1 MNIYIILEV
10 IRMKK
15 ISRTLSILCILAT
28 LCLTLA
34 GCKVGSGASPDEA
47 TITTGSISDTT
58 AVTETSETET
68 PSVTPTDAPESQG
81 GQPSGSGSDNGGPVS
96 SNTDRLTITTGNKG
110 YAFDVGSTI
119 TYTFNMQTPKKIEDV
134 QAVVS
139 YDSAYLKLKSADVTK
154 MFPVL
159 GASTIY
165 NTNIQNTVKFNA
177 VNIQGFDFTSKNA
190 LVSLQFEIIAKG
202 ATSVNTAVEVMTEKG
217 GTPYVEN
224 FTKAEGVTFE
234 EYIK

>member
-1 MNIYIILEV
+1 MEV
-10 IRMKK
+10 ISMKK
-15 ISRTLSILCILAT
+15 SRKILCILCVFAA
-28 LCLTLA
+28 LCLMLT
-34 GCKVGSGASPDEA
+34 GCKVGTGSTPDE
-47 TITTGSISDTT
+47 IPTTEGSTSDTT
-58 AVTETSETET
+58 LATVAEPSEDIQ
-68 PSVTPTDAPESQG
+68 TDVPENQG
-81 GQPSGSGSDNGGPVS
+81 GQTSSNENSGNNPGDGGPVS

-110 YAFDVGSTI
+110 YAFDVGSVV
-119 TYTFNMQTPKKIEDV
+119 TYTFSMQTPKKIEDV

-159 GASTIY
+159 GGSTIY

-190 LVSLQFEIIAKG
+190 LVTLQFEIIGKG

-217 GTPYVEN
+217 GAPYVEN
-224 FTKAEGVTFE
+224 FIIADGVTFE
-234 EYIK
+234 QTIK